1 MIKIYHNPRCSK
13 SRQALQYLQ
22 DNNYDYEII
31 EYLKNPPSQN
41 ELNNILKLFNTDI
54 KTILR
59 NKEKEYK
66 LHDIANLAD
75 DEIIDIVI
83 ANPILLERP
92 IIIANNTACIARPLD
107 NLINM
112 LTKIL

>member
-1 MIKIYHNPRCSK
+1 MLKIYHNPKCSK

-31 EYLKNPPSQN
+31 EYLKNPPTHN
-41 ELNNILKLFNTDI
+41 EIHNILKLLNTDI

-66 LHDIANLAD
+66 LHNITNLVD
-75 DEIIDIVI
+75 NKIIDIVI

-112 LTKIL
+112 LTKIS

>member
-1 MIKIYHNPRCSK
+1 MLKIYHNPKCSK

-31 EYLKNPPSQN
+31 EYLNNPPTHN
-41 ELNNILKLFNTDI
+41 EIHNILKLLNTDI

-66 LHDIANLAD
+66 LHNITNLVD
-75 DEIIDIVI
+75 NKIIDIVI

-112 LTKIL
+112 LTKIS